1 MEKAKAKAYI
11 KNELRGGSI
20 LQADTLLQTSAQTI
34 DISEDK
40 PNICFVC
47 GACGIFDVYTLRVR
61 QSADYPNE
69 PYFTFLESHEPPN
82 GLPPVSPSQQKV
94 NACLICYRVLTEQW
108 NAFEHEKRPH
118 PQRLYYVK
126 RVDGKRF
133 IGAHL
138 VLQGEYASQ
147 MLGLCSDGAPLGD
160 AAAVSLPTSAAPP
173 SASAYRTDLMR
184 TSHTTTRTGDNL
196 LKPNSRH
203 DVNDAKVTTD
213 SYYSKKET
221 DSYNYNSN
229 SINHYQSSE
238 RPSSRSDRNA
248 VTPNN
253 QVSRPQSRE
262 ISVTPPNSSANN
274 ARLAYS
280 PFAQHKLKL
289 ATHLP
294 TPTGPGMPKAQ
305 PPLHPAMNLSNSSK
319 SLPAT
324 RYASAPGGADSTFL
338 PYAQSDTRDN
348 ESALDL
354 RNISQMQTSTSTPT
368 LPHYSVG
375 QNTDVGILDLSMPDK
390 NSITEV
396 CYVCGDEHKRGSLV
410 EISTHEP
417 KDAKDK
423 NKPYFPIFGE
433 THPRPARSRPIDPRG
448 RIQACSQCHSHLL
461 RQWHQFSVSVGQR
474 ADAAQAGRQ
483 TLSFRVLPFRKAK
496 RPTRAESTSCGP
508 PPAGRRSS
516 ATCAAWRRC
525 RRT

>member
-40 PNICFVC
+40 PNTCFVC
-47 GACGIFDVYTLRVR
+47 GKCGNFDVYTLRVR
-61 QSADYPNE
+61 QNVDRPNE

-82 GLPPVSPSQQKV
+82 GLRPVSPSQQKV
-94 NACLICYRVLTEQW
+94 NGCMLCYRLLYEQW

-147 MLGLCSDGAPLGD
+147 MLGLSSDGAPLND
-160 AAAVSLPTSAAPP
+160 VAAVSLPTSTMSAAPP
-173 SASAYRTDLMR
+173 STTAYRTDLMR
-184 TSHTTTRTGDNL
+184 ASHMTTRTGDNL

-203 DVNDAKVTTD
+203 DVNDVKMTTD

-238 RPSSRSDRNA
+238 RPSSRGDRNA

-262 ISVTPPNSSANN
+262 ISVTPPNSSANT

-289 ATHLP
+289 ATHLQ
-294 TPTGPGMPKAQ
+294 TPTAPGMPKAQ
-305 PPLHPAMNLSNSSK
+305 PPLHPAINLSNSSK

-324 RYASAPGGADSTFL
+324 RYANAPAGTDSTFL
-338 PYAQSDTRDN
+338 PYAQSDNRDN

-368 LPHYSVG
+368 LPHYSVS

-448 RIQACSQCHSHLL
+448 MVQACSQCHSHLL
-461 RQWHQFSVSVGQR
+461 RQWHQFSVSIIQR
-474 ADAAQAGRQ
+474 FVPGNRGARFY
-483 TLSFRVLPFRKAK
+483 SV
-496 RPTRAESTSCGP
+496 SI
-508 PPAGRRSS
+508 
-516 ATCAAWRRC
+516 CAF
-525 RRT
+525 